1 MSDAD
6 AVQDPVV
13 QNLFLGRPGPPG
25 PPGMPGRPGA
35 TGPAGVTGATGPAGV
50 TGATGPTGATG
61 ATGPCG
67 GNGSHRFHR
76 SHRPIWRSHRSYWSN
91 GSHRFYWSDGSY
103 WSYWVRREQLVPP
116 GQPPCR
122 DGSFYGIAGGL
133 FYTFRARNGRSAAG
147 F

>member
-1 MSDAD
+1 MRMPSKTLLSRTCSWA
-6 AVQDPVV
+6 A
-13 QNLFLGRPGPPG
+13 GTARTSWYAGPPG
-25 PPGMPGRPGA
+25 SDRPGRSYRGDRSC
-35 TGPAGVTGATGPAGV
+35 GGNRSHRSHRSHRGDRS
-50 TGATGPTGATG
+50 
-61 ATGPCG
+61 CG

-103 WSYWVRREQLVPP
+103 WSYWSDGSNWCHRGNR
-116 GQPPCR
+116 PCR

-133 FYTFRARNGRSAAG
+133 FYTFRVRNDRSAAG